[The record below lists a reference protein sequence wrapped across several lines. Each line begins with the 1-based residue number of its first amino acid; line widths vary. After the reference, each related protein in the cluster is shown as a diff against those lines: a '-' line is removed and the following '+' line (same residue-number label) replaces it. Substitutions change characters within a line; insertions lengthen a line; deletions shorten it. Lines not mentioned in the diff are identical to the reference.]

1 MGTLTAVLDKTG
13 EDTTETTLNMLRML
27 SGERTDAYGIASP
40 YITRTANSL
49 EELQRSKLYSGIT
62 IGHAFSRILLR
73 DKKQPLS
80 LENASFVFEG
90 RIFPTDTRMSDAE
103 IFAQKVRGN
112 RTDNARKFIQETE
125 GDFAFAIAE
134 PEKLVAGRDL
144 LGMRPLY
151 YGEST
156 VFAGMATERKAL
168 WAVGI
173 KNVNSFP
180 PGAIAEINRHG
191 FRFSLARKI
200 VQREPKRLTMK
211 KASIDLVKLLRKA
224 VNERTTE
231 LKRAAV
237 SFSGGLDSSIIALLA
252 KRTRIDVQLIHVS
265 MTNQTETKH
274 AKEAAAELKLPIHIF
289 TYSEADVLNT
299 LPRVLRLIEEFDP
312 VKVSIGIPLYWV
324 AENAAKLNCRILLAG
339 QGGDELFGGYRRYV
353 DEYIHEGRDKVLYAM
368 CEDIVRLH
376 EKNLERDFKI
386 CNSKGTE
393 LRLPFVTN
401 EIVNFAL
408 SLPLELKLE
417 PNDNTLRKLVLRQA
431 GRNLGLHESI
441 VNRPK
446 KAMQY
451 ATGIS
456 RTLNKIAKRK
466 NQSLQIYLQSVFQ
479 TVFPEL
485 TTHG

>member
-1 MGTLTAVLDKTG
+1 MGTLTAILDKTG
-13 EDTTETTLNMLRML
+13 EDTTGTALNMLRTL
-27 SGERTDAYGIASP
+27 SAERTDAYGIASP

-49 EELQRSKLYSGIT
+49 EKLQRLKLNSNMS
-62 IGHAFSRILLR
+62 IGHTLSKILIR
-73 DKKQPLS
+73 DEEQPLS
-80 LENASFVFEG
+80 LEKASFVFEG
-90 RIFPTDTRMSDAE
+90 RIFPTDTRMSDAG
-103 IFAQKVRGN
+103 IFAQKIQGN

-125 GDFAFAIAE
+125 GDFVFAIAE

-156 VFAGMATERKAL
+156 IFAGIASERKAL
-168 WAVGI
+168 WAIGI

-180 PGAIAEINRHG
+180 PGAIAEINMHG
-191 FRFSLARKI
+191 FRFSLAKRI
-200 VQREPKRLTMK
+200 VQRAPKCMTMK
-211 KASIDLVKLLRKA
+211 KASIHLVKLLRKA

-237 SFSGGLDSSIIALLA
+237 SFSGGLDSSMIALLA

-265 MTNQTETKH
+265 MANQAEIEH
-274 AKEAAAELKLPIHIF
+274 AREAAGELKLPIHVF

-312 VKVSIGIPLYWV
+312 VKASIGIPLYWV
-324 AENAAKLNCRILLAG
+324 AENAAKLNCKILLAG

-353 DEYIHEGRDKVLYAM
+353 DEYVHEGRDKVLYTM
-368 CEDIVRLH
+368 FQDIVRLH

-386 CNSKGTE
+386 CNSKGME
-393 LRLPFVTN
+393 LRLPFATN

-456 RTLNKIAKRK
+456 RTLNRIAKRK
-466 NQSLQIYLQSVFQ
+466 NQSLEIYLQSVFQ

>member
-1 MGTLTAVLDKTG
+1 MGTLTAILDKTG
-13 EDTTETTLNMLRML
+13 EDTTKTVLDMLRTL
-27 SGERTDAYGIASP
+27 SSERTDAYGIASP
-40 YITRTANSL
+40 YIIRTANSL
-49 EELQRSKLYSGIT
+49 EKLQRSKLHSSMS
-62 IGHAFSRILLR
+62 IGHTFSKILIR
-73 DKKQPLS
+73 DEKQPLS

-90 RIFPTDTRMSDAE
+90 RIFPTNTRISDAE
-103 IFAQKVRGN
+103 IFAKKIQGN
-112 RTDNARKFIQETE
+112 RTENTKKFIQETE

-156 VFAGMATERKAL
+156 VLAGMASERKAL
-168 WAVGI
+168 WAIGI

-191 FRFSLARKI
+191 FRFSLAKKI
-200 VQREPKRLTMK
+200 VQREPKSLTMK
-211 KASIDLVKLLRKA
+211 KASIDLAKLLRKA
-224 VNERTTE
+224 VNERTAE
-231 LKRAAV
+231 LKRVAV

-252 KRTRIDVQLIHVS
+252 KRTGIDVQLIHVS
-265 MTNQTETKH
+265 MANQAETEH
-274 AKEAAAELKLPIHIF
+274 AKEAAAELKLPIHVY
-289 TYSEADVLNT
+289 TYSEADVLDT

-312 VKVSIGIPLYWV
+312 VKASIGIPFYWV
-324 AENAAKLNCRILLAG
+324 AENAVKLKCKILLAG

-368 CEDIVRLH
+368 FQDIVRLH

-386 CNSKGTE
+386 CNFKGTE
-393 LRLPFVTN
+393 LRLPFATN

-417 PNDNTLRKLVLRQA
+417 PNDNTPRKLVLRQA

-441 VNRPK
+441 ANRPK